1 MTKRSDH
8 WKRVFE
14 AYQYV
19 YDHHTG
25 AIYEADKN
33 PLDVG
38 GGGFM
43 SEEESRAEP
52 YEQRKKRLSV
62 LRKKNT
68 PTVPDP
74 AQGPTVFQSEDIK
87 DITDAEEYLYQ
98 QSKKP
103 KGRPDLFPAKALQ
116 LAGQVLAFGE
126 SKHPD
131 EKWKGMTSNDHI
143 GACWRHMLEHQAGN
157 TYDSESGE
165 LHLAHAFVRLGMALD
180 RYLEFR

>member
-1 MTKRSDH
+1 
-8 WKRVFE
+8 
-14 AYQYV
+14 
-19 YDHHTG
+19 
-25 AIYEADKN
+25 
-33 PLDVG
+33 
-38 GGGFM
+38 M
-43 SEEESRAEP
+43 SEEELRAEP
-52 YEQRKKRLSV
+52 YEQRKKRLSI
-62 LRKKNT
+62 LEKNA
-68 PTVPDP
+68 PIIPNPWCGP
-74 AQGPTVFQSEDIK
+74 AVFQSEDIQ
-87 DITDAEEYLYQ
+87 DITDAEEYLHQ

-131 EKWKGMTSNDHI
+131 EKWKSMTSNDHI

-180 RYLEFR
+180 RYLEFK